1 VGGEEELG
9 TRNLTPALSLRK
21 ERESENLNM
30 STLPWKRGI
39 IIGASSGIGEA
50 LARRLAAAGVSLA
63 LVARRGD
70 MLDAL
75 ASDVRKAGASGSIH
89 TYPHDV
95 ANADEVPALFA
106 QMTQEL
112 GGVDLVIFA
121 SGVMPKIAPNEFN
134 TEKDLGMIAVNF
146 SGAVAW
152 LNEAATRFAAARTG
166 TIVGISSVAADRG
179 RTKNPVYGAT
189 KAAFDHYLEALRNR
203 IERHGAT
210 VITIKPGPVD
220 TPMTAGLKMP
230 GMVSVDAAADE
241 ILAAMEGGVRV
252 AYVPRKWKLV
262 MAVIRVI
269 PSWVFKRM
277 NI

>member
-1 VGGEEELG
+1 
-9 TRNLTPALSLRK
+9 
-21 ERESENLNM
+21 M
-30 STLPWKRGI
+30 SNPLPWKRGI

-63 LVARRGD
+63 LVSRRAD
-70 MLDAL
+70 VLESL
-75 ASDVRKAGASGSIH
+75 AAKLRGAGATGSLI
-89 TYPHDV
+89 TCAHDV
-95 ANADEVPALFA
+95 ANTAEVPALFA
-106 QMTQEL
+106 QITQEL
-112 GGVDLVIFA
+112 GGVDLVIYA

-134 TEKDLGMIAVNF
+134 TEKDLSLISVNF

-152 LNEAATRFAAARTG
+152 LNEAAHRFAAARGG
-166 TIVGISSVAADRG
+166 TIVGISSVAGDRG

-189 KAAFDHYLEALRNR
+189 KAALDHYLEALRNR

-230 GMVSVDAAADE
+230 GMVSVDAATNE
-241 ILAAMEGGVRV
+241 ILDAMKNGVRV
-252 AYVPRKWKLV
+252 AYVPIKWKLV

-269 PSWVFKRM
+269 PSWIFKRM